1 MRQPSL
7 KDVFAYVLPGDW
19 RRNNLCWLK
28 LWIHFSPPQDLFF
41 AKDPPLE
48 VSMQNWLEVAISS
61 KWELEAVLSHPLE
74 VNGIGRHDTVLIIL
88 PPNNTTGNHQ
98 YDADVTK
105 TRTVW
110 SGVVKVLHWNI
121 ARQLQSTV
129 QQTLGWTMVFLQK
142 QPAPALLFS
151 GRNPLQWIAL
161 HWTFLGGVECCGQ
174 LWGIYWTCALLSLLS
189 KSVQV

>member
-1 MRQPSL
+1 MDGYFPDKMRQPSL

-105 TRTVW
+105 TRTV
-110 SGVVKVLHWNI
+110 
-121 ARQLQSTV
+121 
-129 QQTLGWTMVFLQK
+129 
-142 QPAPALLFS
+142 
-151 GRNPLQWIAL
+151 
-161 HWTFLGGVECCGQ
+161 
-174 LWGIYWTCALLSLLS
+174 
-189 KSVQV
+189 